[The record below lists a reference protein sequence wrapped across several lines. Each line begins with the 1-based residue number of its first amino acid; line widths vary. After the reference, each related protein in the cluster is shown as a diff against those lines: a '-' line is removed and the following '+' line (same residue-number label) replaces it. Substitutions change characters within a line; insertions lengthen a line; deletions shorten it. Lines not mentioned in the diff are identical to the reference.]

1 MRVVMLYMKKQ
12 AIITTSLCALLGMP
26 LVHAETTPQPVQQV
40 LQAIAEGAHPFFDK
54 GMYPDWSE
62 LTPAQARVDSAA
74 AMVMA
79 RHRLGIIS
87 NIKPEEAT
95 FDNTFLALSHAQ
107 DELEKV
113 QTRIYHLTTVVDSEE
128 LRKVQE
134 ELMPQWN
141 ELEAEVLANGK
152 LWNILRHAAAQPW
165 VKELSPARQRYVEQI
180 IQNFHDMGA
189 DLTPE
194 QKARKKEIEDEMS
207 MLQLE
212 FSKNVQDSTNAWE
225 LIITDRSQ
233 LAGMSADWMDQA
245 REDAKKYVHGEETAP
260 AWRISLQASS
270 YGEVLKHCTVEATR
284 KACWEGARSIGAGQ
298 YDNAPIVA
306 RIMELRR
313 ELAELLG
320 FKTYADLTTHRR
332 MVGSGDNALK
342 FVDDMMQKVKP
353 AFEAECTR
361 ILDFVTRRTGRV
373 TTRLNPWDRA
383 FYLREM
389 SEEMYSL
396 DAEQLRPYLKCDNLL
411 NGIFSIFSNLY
422 GVSFTELPAQCL
434 KPGEK
439 ASPQVIETW
448 HPDVKVFAVTDDRT
462 GHHLGS
468 FYLDIFPR
476 TTKREG
482 AWVMPMNYGTPG
494 HDQKPH
500 APHLACLVGNMTPAT
515 ADKPALL
522 SHRDAVVLFHEF
534 GHMMH
539 VMLSDTELQAHAGT
553 GVAWDFVELPSQ
565 ITENWAWEADGIATF
580 GFHYETGKMIPA
592 DLVNK
597 LRASR
602 FFLPATDNMGQL
614 CIAKLDLEMHMH
626 YDEKFKGKN
635 LDAATRELL
644 EHWQIP
650 STTPGT
656 SIMRRLRHCITG
668 GYSAG
673 YYSYKWAEVLAAD
686 AYSRFRNEG
695 VLNRQTGDAFRRT
708 ILSQGDSRD
717 AAELYRDFMGRDP
730 NPDALLQ
737 SQGLVK

>member
-1 MRVVMLYMKKQ
+1 MKNQ
-12 AIITTSLCALLGMP
+12 LIITTSLCALLGLP
-26 LVHAETTPQPVQQV
+26 LVSLADSAQSVQQV
-40 LQAIAEGAHPFFDK
+40 QNAASNGEHPFFQNSL
-54 GMYPDWSE
+54 YPDWSK
-62 LTPAQARVDSAA
+62 LTPEQARIDSAA
-74 AMVMA
+74 AMVLA
-79 RHRLGIIS
+79 RHRIAEIS
-87 NIKPEEAT
+87 NIRPEEAT
-95 FDNTFLALSHAQ
+95 FENTFLALALAQ
-107 DELEKV
+107 DELDKV
-113 QTRIYHLTTVVDSEE
+113 QNRIYHLKTVADSEE
-128 LRKVQE
+128 LRQVQE
-134 ELMPQWN
+134 DLTPQWN
-141 ELEAEVLANGK
+141 ELGAEVLANEK
-152 LWNILRHAAAQPW
+152 LWNILRQAAQQPW
-165 VKELSPARQRYVEQI
+165 VKELSPARQRYVEQV

-189 DLTPE
+189 ELTPE

-212 FSKNVQDSTNAWE
+212 FGKNVQDSTNAWE

-233 LAGMSADWMDQA
+233 LAGMSADWMDKA
-245 REDAKKYVHGEETAP
+245 REDAKKHIFGDGTAP
-260 AWRISLQASS
+260 AWRITLQASS
-270 YGEVLKHCTVEATR
+270 YSEVLKHCTVEATR
-284 KACWEGARSIGAGQ
+284 KACWEGACSIGAGQ
-298 YDNAPIVA
+298 FDNSAIVA

-353 AFEAECTR
+353 AFEAECAQL
-361 ILDFVTRRTGRV
+361 LDFVTRRTGRV
-373 TTRLNPWDRA
+373 TTALNPWDRA

-396 DAEQLRPYLKCDNLL
+396 DAEQLRPYLKSENLL
-411 NGIFSIFSNLY
+411 NGIFGIFSNLY
-422 GVSFTELPAQCL
+422 GVSFIELPSHCL
-434 KPGEK
+434 QPGEK
-439 ASPQVIETW
+439 GAPHIIETW

-482 AWVMPMNYGTPG
+482 AWVMPLSYGTPG
-494 HDQKPH
+494 KGKQPH
-500 APHLACLVGNMTPAT
+500 TPHLACLAGNMTPAT

-565 ITENWAWEADGIATF
+565 ITENWAWEAEGIATF
-580 GFHYETGKMIPA
+580 GFHYKSGDIIPA
-592 DLVNK
+592 DLVEK

-602 FFLPATDNMGQL
+602 YFLPATDNMGQL

-626 YDEKFKGKN
+626 YNEKFKGKD

-644 EHWQIP
+644 EPWQIKY
-650 STTPGT
+650 TTPGT

-686 AYSRFRNEG
+686 AYSRFNAEG
-695 VLNRQTGDAFRRT
+695 VLNRRTGQDFRRC
-708 ILSQGDSRD
+708 ILSQGDSQS
-717 AAELYRDFMGRDP
+717 AAELYRQFMGRDP

-737 SQGLVK
+737 SQGLCK

>member
-1 MRVVMLYMKKQ
+1 MKKQ
-12 AIITTSLCALLGMP
+12 AIITTSLCALLTMP
-26 LVHAETTPQPVQQV
+26 LVHADTTPQPVQQV
-40 LQAIAEGAHPFFDK
+40 LQAIAEGAHPFYDK
-54 GMYPDWSE
+54 GMYPDWSK
-62 LTPAQARVDSAA
+62 LTPEQARIDSEA
-74 AMVMA
+74 AMVLA
-79 RHRLGIIS
+79 RHRIAQIS
-87 NIKPEEAT
+87 NIRPEDAT

-113 QTRIYHLTTVVDSEE
+113 QNRIYHLKTVADNEE

-134 ELMPQWN
+134 ELMPRWN
-141 ELEAEVLANGK
+141 ELSAEVLANEK
-152 LWNILRHAAAQPW
+152 LWSILRHAASQPW
-165 VKELSPARQRYVEQI
+165 VKELSPARQRYVEQV

-194 QKARKKEIEDEMS
+194 QKERKKEIEDEIS

-212 FSKNVQDSTNAWE
+212 FGKNVQDSTNAWE
-225 LIITDRSQ
+225 LIITDPAQ
-233 LAGMSADWMDQA
+233 LDGMSADWMEKA
-245 REDAKKYVHGEETAP
+245 REDARKYVHGDDAAP
-260 AWRISLQASS
+260 AWRISLQAAS
-270 YGEVLKHCTVEATR
+270 YNEVLKHCTVEATR
-284 KACWEGARSIGAGQ
+284 KACWEGARTIGSGQ

-332 MVGSGDNALK
+332 MVGSADKALK

-353 AFEAECTR
+353 AFEAECAQ

-373 TTRLNPWDRA
+373 TTILNPWDRA

-389 SEEMYSL
+389 SEEMYNL
-396 DAEQLRPYLKCDNLL
+396 DTEQLRPYLKYENVL

-422 GVSFTELPAQCL
+422 GVSFTELPSQYL
-434 KPGEK
+434 NPGET
-439 ASPQVIETW
+439 ASPHIIETW
-448 HPDVKVFAVTDDRT
+448 HPDVKVYAVTDDCT
-462 GHHLGS
+462 GQHLGS

-482 AWVMPMNYGTPG
+482 AWVMPMNYGMPG
-494 HDQKPH
+494 NETKPH
-500 APHLACLVGNMTPAT
+500 TPHLACLAGNMTPAT
-515 ADKPALL
+515 ADKPALF
-522 SHRDAVVLFHEF
+522 SHYNAVVLFHEF

-580 GFHYETGKMIPA
+580 GFHYETGAVIPA
-592 DLVNK
+592 NMVNK

-602 FFLPATDNMGQL
+602 YFLPASDNMGQL

-626 YDEKFKGKN
+626 YDEKFKGKD

-644 EHWQIP
+644 EPWQMKY
-650 STTPGT
+650 STPGS

-686 AYSRFRNEG
+686 AYTRFRDEG
-695 VLNRQTGDAFRRT
+695 VLNRQTGADFRRC
-708 ILSQGDSRD
+708 ILSQGDSRN

-737 SQGLVK
+737 SQGLAK